1 MNRLGVIGLVAVA
14 AVTVVGA
21 VLAPAPRAQA
31 SVVQALSLEEL
42 THKAEVIVLG
52 TATERQSRY
61 GIDGKLIV
69 TDVSMKVETAL
80 KGDVKPGSTL
90 IATVLGGRI
99 DDVALQVPGE
109 ANLPVGQRVIAFLYH
124 APASGDLR
132 VVGMA
137 QGVLALMQKDSTT
150 MVLPGGAGA
159 ALMAPDAQ
167 GQMHDAPPALSKPMP
182 LGELLTKIRSF
193 VK

>member
-1 MNRLGVIGLVAVA
+1 MSRLGWIGLLAVVSMTA
-14 AVTVVGA
+14 IRV
-21 VLAPAPRAQA
+21 QA

-69 TDVSMKVETAL
+69 TDVSMKVDTTL
-80 KGDVKPGSTL
+80 KGDVKAGQTL

-124 APASGDLR
+124 SPASGDLR

-137 QGVLALMQKDSTT
+137 QGVLALTQKNSTT
-150 MVLPGGAGA
+150 MVLPGGGGA

-167 GQMHDAPPALSKPMP
+167 GQMHDAQPALTQPMP
-182 LGELLTKIRSF
+182 LGELLAKIRGY

>member
-1 MNRLGVIGLVAVA
+1 MLGFA
-14 AVTVVGA
+14 AAAGIAAIGA
-21 VLAPAPRAQA
+21 VLAPAPQVQA

-80 KGDVKPGSTL
+80 KGDVKAGQTL

-124 APASGDLR
+124 SPASGDLR

-137 QGVLALMQKDSTT
+137 QGVLSLVQKDQTT
-150 MVLPGGAGA
+150 MVLPGGGGA

-167 GQMHDAPPALSKPMP
+167 GQMHEAPPALTQPLP
-182 LGELLTKIRSF
+182 LGELLAKIRGF